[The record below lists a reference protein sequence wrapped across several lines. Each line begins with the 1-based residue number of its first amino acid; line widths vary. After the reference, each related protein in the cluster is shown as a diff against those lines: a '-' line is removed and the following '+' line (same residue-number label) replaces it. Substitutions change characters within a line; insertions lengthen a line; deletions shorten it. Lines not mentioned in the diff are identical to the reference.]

1 MVKKATARAKAEKLS
16 EQDYLVGGTIV
27 HKYMAGDLD
36 LKQALK
42 HPVAREILGPLGT
55 SGRKAYAK
63 AYKVHVE
70 RGKKPCDH
78 L

>member
-16 EQDYLVGGTIV
+16 EQDYVEGGTIV

-36 LKQALK
+36 LKEALK
-42 HPVAREILGPLGT
+42 HPVAREILGPLGP
-55 SGRKAYAK
+55 SGRKVYAK
-63 AYKVHVE
+63 ALKLHVD